1 MTGDQVYER
10 PTLPRHIAT
19 PLSLVLTYAVSYSIR
34 TSPHFF
40 FFFTHD
46 GQIKS
51 RDVLGAASCH
61 GFQNAAPSL
70 SARCTY
76 CIHTIRCCW
85 NMHRNYSFRFERARF
100 RTTRSGDPPAA
111 ASAPSSRILHLQY
124 LPRGGRPSDPWGY
137 SDAGV
142 VYCSQAFHEPMP
154 RVLVMTSLSLILA
167 LERNTHP

>member
-1 MTGDQVYER
+1 MTGDQVLR
-10 PTLPRHIAT
+10 AT
-19 PLSLVLTYAVSYSIR
+19 HAAASHCDAFVTSTDICSILQYQNVAPL
-34 TSPHFF
+34 F

-85 NMHRNYSFRFERARF
+85 NMHRNYSFRFGRARF
-100 RTTRSGDPPAA
+100 PTTRSGDPPAA
-111 ASAPSSRILHLQY
+111 ASASSSRILHLQY

-154 RVLVMTSLSLILA
+154 RVLVMTSLPLILA